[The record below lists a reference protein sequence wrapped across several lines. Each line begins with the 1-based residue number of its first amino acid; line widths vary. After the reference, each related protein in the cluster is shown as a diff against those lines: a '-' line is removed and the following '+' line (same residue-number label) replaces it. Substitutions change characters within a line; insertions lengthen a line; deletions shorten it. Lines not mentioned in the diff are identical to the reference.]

1 MAEPTKVRINTTV
14 YWRRDVDTYKPV
26 DGWTASYVLN
36 AAGLSTIT
44 IATTGS
50 GSTYTVDAK
59 PATTGAWTAG
69 KYVWY
74 LRVTDGTDVFELDS
88 GTIEI
93 LAENATGDDL
103 LDARA
108 YLEQAETELKERAT
122 GKASS
127 YSIKDRSLTRASVEE
142 LMKIVTYWRKRVNA
156 LESEER
162 ARKGLKSKKITYAR
176 FR

>member
-14 YWRRDVDTYKPV
+14 YWTRDVSEYKPA

-36 AAGLSTIT
+36 ASGLSTIT

-50 GSTYTVDAK
+50 GSRYTVDTK
-59 PATTGAWTAG
+59 PATTGGWTAG

-74 LRVTDGTDVFELDS
+74 LKVTDGTDVFEIDT

-108 YLEQAETELKERAT
+108 YLEQAELELKERST

-127 YSIKDRSLTRASVEE
+127 YSIKDRSLTRASVED
-142 LMKIVTYWRKRVNA
+142 LMKIVTYWRRRVNT
-156 LESEER
+156 LEDAER
-162 ARKGLKSKKITYAR
+162 ARKGVKSKKITYAR